1 MNDYIAGY
9 LHSFLVNDFGYL
21 LRVKAKGF

>member
-21 LRVKAKGF
+21 LRGES